1 MHQIGFSTG
10 AVAKSDYRTALNRL
24 RAKKVRAV
32 ELSALRLSELAPLA
46 KATTTELDLSHF
58 DFVSFHAPSRFART
72 DEESVVA
79 CLTDVVEARIPII
92 VHPDVIFTAAKWREF
107 GSMLFIENMDKRKPT
122 GRTARELNLLF
133 EEFPEAKLCFD
144 IGHAR
149 QVDPTMTEARLILNR
164 FSGRLAEVHMSE
176 VNTSSRHDPLSEYA
190 IRAFQSVATLI
201 PGNIPVI
208 LESLVDEG
216 QSSIS
221 AEIMRASRAL
231 DAIPEGS
238 VVLAH

>member
-1 MHQIGFSTG
+1 MRQIGFSTG
-10 AVAKSDYRTALNRL
+10 AVAKADYRTALNRL

-58 DFVSFHAPSRFART
+58 DFVSFHAPSRFAQS
-72 DEESVVA
+72 DEGLVVA
-79 CLTDVVEARIPII
+79 CLKNVVAARIPII
-92 VHPDVIFTAAKWREF
+92 IHPDMIFAAAKWREF
-107 GSMLFIENMDKRKPT
+107 GSMLFIENMDKRKPA

-149 QVDPTMTEARLILNR
+149 QVDPTMTEARLILER
-164 FSGRLAEVHMSE
+164 FSDRLAEVHMSE
-176 VNTSSRHDPLSEYA
+176 VNTNSRHDPLSEYA
-190 IRAFQSVATLI
+190 IRAFRLVAKLI
-201 PGNIPVI
+201 PDNIPII

-216 QSSIS
+216 KSSIS

-231 DAIPEGS
+231 DPIREGS